1 MGARTYE
8 QMQQKEK
15 KKGRNRQ
22 KSGKTNYD
30 LAGSKKKRK
39 GEIAG
44 RKRPEVVLEH
54 VSTGLER

>member
-1 MGARTYE
+1 
-8 QMQQKEK
+8 MQQKEK